1 MQRQSAS
8 SPIELPIELEI
19 GCIRELSRSGR
30 HSEALAAAV
39 TLAARAPQDRDV
51 LYLIAANQRCVNR
64 VHEALETLQRLAQY
78 HPRFS
83 LLHQERGYCYFTLR
97 DAARAVDAFLRAVD
111 INPALAASWSML
123 ERLYR
128 MAGDIRNTAAAAQ
141 RLTKLKHLPPEVV
154 RAGSLFSDGDLS
166 AAEDILRAFL
176 LKSGDDVEAL
186 RLLARIQHKRDVLD
200 DAESLLEAALKLAP
214 NYLAARPDHVRV
226 LIDGQKYLRMR
237 RHRRTPAGDHA
248 VSQAA
253 SRVVGGSR
261 TARVARQFVE
271 GCRTAEGS
279 GRMLPDGGRRQT
291 ELWRCLVEPR
301 QPQDLSLLRGRDRA
315 HARQGNRAGHGPR
328 RSLPS
333 LLRAR
338 QGGRRPER

>member
-8 SPIELPIELEI
+8 SPIELSIELEI
-19 GCIRELSRSGR
+19 GCIRELSRGGR

-83 LLHQERGYCYFTLR
+83 LLHQERGYCYFALR
-97 DAARAVDAFLRAVD
+97 DAARAMDAFLRAVD

-141 RLTKLKHLPPEVV
+141 RVTNLKHLPPEVV

-176 LKSGDDVEAL
+176 IWRKTCGASWN
-186 RLLARIQHKRDVLD
+186 
-200 DAESLLEAALKLAP
+200 SAALNSNQPASSSTSRNVVSARQAQSRSGSP
-214 NYLAARPDHVRV
+214 FSAA
-226 LIDGQKYLRMR
+226 GSSSGG
-237 RHRRTPAGDHA
+237 TTN
-248 VSQAA
+248 
-253 SRVVGGSR
+253 VGSARSR
-261 TARVARQFVE
+261 TVW
-271 GCRTAEGS
+271 T
-279 GRMLPDGGRRQT
+279 MD
-291 ELWRCLVEPR
+291 
-301 QPQDLSLLRGRDRA
+301 
-315 HARQGNRAGHGPR
+315 
-328 RSLPS
+328 
-333 LLRAR
+333 
-338 QGGRRPER
+338 